1 MDREIEDIHSLYSK
15 LVFGAS
21 ESVDILCTPIWQRH
35 AEGKG
40 VPSIFQV
47 VPEADRRLRLRY
59 IFLLP
64 AGTQKEVI
72 ANTLQLFRVM
82 GFDYRLLVGRSR
94 RDCLIVDE
102 REAIISDY
110 SSHSADV
117 EYYGLTDSKI
127 VSTIQRYYD
136 DLWSISVDSTEQ
148 SEILYDRVFDIILP
162 KDEPGV
168 ISVANK
174 EWGPIIKQLSEN
186 PELMY
191 SLSPRDF
198 EKLVAELFRREGYN
212 VGLTSI
218 TRDGGKDLLVSSS
231 SIIGDQLYLV
241 ECKRYSPE
249 RRVGVSVVREIY
261 GTVCQS
267 EATAGIIITTSLF
280 TKDALSFHNPIK
292 WRVALKDYENL
303 SRWLRRL
310 QNSLYQL

>member
-1 MDREIEDIHSLYSK
+1 MDRKIDDIHSLYSK

-35 AEGKG
+35 AEGRG

-82 GFDYRLLVGRSR
+82 GFDYRLLVGRSK

-102 REAIISDY
+102 SEAIISDY
-110 SSHSADV
+110 SSLSADV

-148 SEILYDRVFDIILP
+148 CEILYDRVFDIILP
-162 KDEPGV
+162 KDESGV
-168 ISVANK
+168 ISLVNK
-174 EWGPIIKQLSEN
+174 EWDAIIKHLSEN

-191 SLSPRDF
+191 SLTPREF
-198 EKLVAELFRREGYN
+198 EELVAELFRQEGYN

-241 ECKRYSPE
+241 ECKRYSPK

-261 GTVCQS
+261 GTVSQS
-267 EATAGIIITTSLF
+267 EATAGIIVTTSSF
-280 TKDALSFHNPIK
+280 TKDAISFHDPIK
-292 WRVALKDYENL
+292 WRVALRDYENL
-303 SRWLRRL
+303 SSWLRRL
-310 QNSLYQL
+310 QDSFYQL